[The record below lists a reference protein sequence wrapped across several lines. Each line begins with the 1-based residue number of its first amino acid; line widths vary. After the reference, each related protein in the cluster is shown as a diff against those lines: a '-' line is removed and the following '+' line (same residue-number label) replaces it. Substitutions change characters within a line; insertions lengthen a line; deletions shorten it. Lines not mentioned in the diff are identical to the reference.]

1 MKQRTIS
8 VTEFK
13 AKCLA
18 LLAEVAESGG
28 TITVTKRGQ
37 PWVTVGPAKKRRWKS
52 LEGALEGRVIIDD
65 DLLMADMADM
75 WECVREREKGKRKKK
90 AA

>member
-1 MKQRTIS
+1 MTQRTIS

-37 PWVTVGPAKKRRWKS
+37 PLATVGPAKRRRWKS
-52 LEGALEGRVIIDD
+52 PEGALEGKFEIDD
-65 DLLMADMADM
+65 DLLMGDMADM
-75 WECVREREKGKRKKK
+75 WEVVRERDKEMRKKG

>member
-1 MKQRTIS
+1 MNHRTIS

-13 AKCLA
+13 AKCLS
-18 LLAEVAESGG
+18 LLAEVAESGA
-28 TITVTKRGQ
+28 TITVTKRGN
-37 PWVTVGPAKKRRWKS
+37 PLATVGPAKKARWKS
-52 LEGALEGRVIIDD
+52 CEGILEGKIQIDN